1 MNIPFNRRVLFGL
14 TAAAALAAAGCSD
27 NSQPRSSGPLRVF
40 ASTIVWASIAQAV
53 GGDAVEVT
61 TPITNPD
68 QDPHDYEA
76 SAQDK
81 LSMSRARLAVL
92 NGGGYD
98 AWAPGLV
105 ASVDQPPTVVDAFVE
120 GSHTDGANEHVFY
133 DLDTAKTVAGA
144 IAREL
149 GVLDAANAQAY
160 TDNAASFAAEIDA
173 LVQRARDWSGT
184 GQGAKVVS
192 TESVA
197 EYLLVDLGL
206 TDVTPADFIRQSES
220 ESGPSVAVIEA
231 TRQLLGTEAT
241 ILVVNGQT
249 EDAVSKRLVARA
261 AETGATVVKMYETFP
276 EGVEDYLT
284 FIGQAVDALTAR

>member
-1 MNIPFNRRVLFGL
+1 MNHTVTRRGLFGL
-14 TAAAALAAAGCSD
+14 AAVVGMAAAGCS
-27 NSQPRSSGPLRVF
+27 SGTTQESSSDRARIF

-53 GGDAVEVT
+53 GGDRVEVT
-61 TPITNPD
+61 SPIMSPD

-81 LSMSRARLAVL
+81 LSMSRAGVAVL

-98 AWAPGLV
+98 AWATTLV
-105 ASVDQPPTVVDAFVE
+105 QSVDQPPVVVDAFVQGGHAE
-120 GSHTDGANEHVFY
+120 AANEHVFY
-133 DLDTAKTVAGA
+133 DLDTAKAVAGA

-149 GVLDAANAQAY
+149 GVLDAANAQTY
-160 TDNAASFAAEIDA
+160 TKNAETFTAQIDA
-173 LVQRARDWSGT
+173 LLQRARDWAAAHG
-184 GQGAKVVS
+184 GAKVVS

-197 EYLLVDLGL
+197 EYLLADLGL

-231 TRQLLGTEAT
+231 TRQLVGTEARV
-241 ILVVNGQT
+241 LVVNGQT

-261 AETGATVVKMYETFP
+261 TDTGARIVKVYETFP
-276 EGVEDYLT
+276 EGVDDYVT
-284 FIGQAVDALTAR
+284 MIGNAVDALTA